1 LLFALIQLL
10 IDAQLL
16 SGHGAFHKRTG
27 GSLIAEKGAPT
38 QGLVPRLIR
47 HLLAATHKNNS
58 QEAHKNSREA

>member
-10 IDAQLL
+10 INAQLL

-27 GSLIAEKGAPT
+27 GSLVAEKGAPT
-38 QGLVPRLIR
+38 QGLVSRLIG
-47 HLLAATHKNNS
+47 HLLAASRKKNS